1 MRVNA
6 VGIPKR
12 FALTILGS
20 KVPVSKMKGYILQAA
35 SIVPECVGNALDNNT
50 KGV

>member
-12 FALTILGS
+12 FDLTILGP
-20 KVPVSKMKGYILQAA
+20 KVPVSSNTGILSHTQPGLPTHNCGEKDPS
-35 SIVPECVGNALDNNT
+35 SISL
-50 KGV
+50 